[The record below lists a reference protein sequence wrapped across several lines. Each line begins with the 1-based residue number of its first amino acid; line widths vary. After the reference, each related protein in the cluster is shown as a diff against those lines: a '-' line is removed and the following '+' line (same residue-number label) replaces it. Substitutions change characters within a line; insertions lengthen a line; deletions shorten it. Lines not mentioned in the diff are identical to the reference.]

1 MNVKYVFYMH
11 FENDAQQLY
20 ECKNSCVVLKPCI
33 NVKNYCLD
41 KNDDK
46 QTIISEVSVGTFSKL

>member
-1 MNVKYVFYMH
+1 MH